1 MEERPR
7 NGKITDFNKPFIEQ
21 RADPFVMRA
30 EDGKYYFTASVP
42 AYDKIILRCSNT
54 LKGLKDAKEKVIWTK
69 HESGEMSRHISG
81 SGASLSVWKM
91 VHIFCCLN
99 GRRHLEIK
107 TIYP

>member
-30 EDGKYYFTASVP
+30 ENGKYYFTASVP
-42 AYDKIILRCSNT
+42 AYDKIILRCSVRRDEQAY
-54 LKGLKDAKEKVIWTK
+54 LGP
-69 HESGEMSRHISG
+69 
-81 SGASLSVWKM
+81 GASLSVWKM

-107 TIYP
+107 TIYS